1 MFCGWAMIRNGRWHR
16 NTNRFCKEKKIRKFA
31 LFSDNVVAESPEDN
45 SL

>member
-16 NTNRFCKEKKIRKFA
+16 STNRFCKEKKLRKFA
-31 LFSDNVVAESPEDN
+31 LFSDSILAKSPEDN